1 MHSEK
6 IDLVGVQLIQV
17 RILSGLLKNKIMKEK
32 LEELKQ
38 MDSEKMEDLFYELH
52 KNDWF
57 DDESDVISS
66 RGSFKKGFLTAIR
79 LIEEELN
86 KS

>member
-1 MHSEK
+1 
-6 IDLVGVQLIQV
+6 
-17 RILSGLLKNKIMKEK
+17 MKEK

-52 KNDWF
+52 KNNWF

-86 KS
+86 KSLIF

>member
-1 MHSEK
+1 MS
-6 IDLVGVQLIQV
+6 
-17 RILSGLLKNKIMKEK
+17 KEK

>member
-1 MHSEK
+1 
-6 IDLVGVQLIQV
+6 
-17 RILSGLLKNKIMKEK
+17 MKEK
-32 LEELKQ
+32 LEELKV
-38 MDSEKMEDLFYELH
+38 MDSEIMEDLFYELH
-52 KNDWF
+52 KNQWF

-66 RGSFKKGFLTAIR
+66 RDSFKKGFLTAIR

>member
-1 MHSEK
+1 MCFICCYK
-6 IDLVGVQLIQV
+6 YVKQKLYK
-17 RILSGLLKNKIMKEK
+17 LKNKIMKEK

-38 MDSEKMEDLFYELH
+38 MEKMEDLFYELH

-66 RGSFKKGFLTAIR
+66 RGSFNKGFLTAIR

>member
-1 MHSEK
+1 
-6 IDLVGVQLIQV
+6 
-17 RILSGLLKNKIMKEK
+17 MKEK
-32 LEELKQ
+32 LEELKAIN
-38 MDSEKMEDLFYELH
+38 SEKMEDLFYDLH
-52 KNDWF
+52 KNQWF
-57 DDESDVISS
+57 DDESDVINC